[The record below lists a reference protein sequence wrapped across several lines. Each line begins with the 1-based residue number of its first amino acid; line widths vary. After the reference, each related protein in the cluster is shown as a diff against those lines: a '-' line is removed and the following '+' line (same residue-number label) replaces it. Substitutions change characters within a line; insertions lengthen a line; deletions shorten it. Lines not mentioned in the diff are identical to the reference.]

1 MISWL
6 GNNFLNL
13 TEFTTV
19 VELFVFSY
27 DSQHVIDY
35 AKHYPWFVN
44 TVFSHIDVIQLL
56 TIETLKI
63 SLIKHAQ

>member
-6 GNNFLNL
+6 GNNFINL

-19 VELFVFSY
+19 VELFVFGY
-27 DSQHVIDY
+27 DSQHVIEY

-44 TVFSHIDVIQLL
+44 TVFSHIDV
-56 TIETLKI
+56 TIETLTI